1 VSGST
6 FFRKERR
13 YMYSPK
19 ISEAFIPVLYRM
31 AKDRNM
37 KMTVLVNRIIEEEI
51 QKTQKKEVRNERDI
65 NASEWKINNERSA

>member
-1 VSGST
+1 
-6 FFRKERR
+6 
-13 YMYSPK
+13 MYSPK